1 VVRAILLD
9 YEARRGGSLPTFG
22 KQREPLLR
30 ATAIARAFPAPAAAG
45 GTYTQNGNEVV
56 SVTTSNA
63 HRLVTGDI
71 VWLTFTDG
79 SGQPTPFNQGY
90 RATVTGPTSFN
101 IIAPG
106 LVNGTYNQTSS
117 TNNPNTNNIA
127 VAMANNGLQSGYQ
140 VYLAFTNGS
149 AQSGAYTVFSTNSGS
164 SFNVTALDSQSVT
177 GGCLMPKLVAAG
189 YTQVRTNITVAF
201 NGPHGLNPGDP
212 FYVLFTAGPGTN
224 GQYTVATVPDSEHF
238 TFLVTNSVR
247 QTQNGM
253 IVYPLVPPAIH
264 RSGTVSVQLSTWHMS
279 STDSTLTQTPLRSP
293 TVFNFFF
300 PDFRFPG
307 ALASAGLTT
316 PEFQLT
322 SDTSVAVQMNFMEG
336 GLLVGANTNGIA
348 SFVGGNG
355 AVDLDLGSWMTPGY
369 TSNAG
374 IPSLVDAL
382 NTLLTGGQLSASA
395 KSSIVAYVANTANF
409 PFSSTPTNSQMRD
422 RVRAV
427 AHLIAVS
434 PDFIIQK

>member
-1 VVRAILLD
+1 
-9 YEARRGGSLPTFG
+9 
-22 KQREPLLR
+22 
-30 ATAIARAFPAPAAAG
+30 
-45 GTYTQNGNEVV
+45 
-56 SVTTSNA
+56 
-63 HRLVTGDI
+63 
-71 VWLTFTDG
+71 
-79 SGQPTPFNQGY
+79 
-90 RATVTGPTSFN
+90 
-101 IIAPG
+101 
-106 LVNGTYNQTSS
+106 
-117 TNNPNTNNIA
+117 
-127 VAMANNGLQSGYQ
+127 
-140 VYLAFTNGS
+140 
-149 AQSGAYTVFSTNSGS
+149 
-164 SFNVTALDSQSVT
+164 
-177 GGCLMPKLVAAG
+177 
-189 YTQVRTNITVAF
+189 
-201 NGPHGLNPGDP
+201 
-212 FYVLFTAGPGTN
+212 
-224 GQYTVATVPDSEHF
+224 
-238 TFLVTNSVR
+238 
-247 QTQNGM
+247 
-253 IVYPLVPPAIH
+253 
-264 RSGTVSVQLSTWHMS
+264 MS